1 MLVDIPLVLLVDPS
15 LGHLVLL
22 ASSSRELICAHV
34 LQFPIFIWNGMKS
47 FVSGFNL
54 SCVVHKKYL
63 AKTLQFGSKMLVQSV
78 SIFLL
83 DL

>member
-1 MLVDIPLVLLVDPS
+1 MVCRTVLVDIPLVLLVDPS

-22 ASSSRELICAHV
+22 AKFLE
-34 LQFPIFIWNGMKS
+34 
-47 FVSGFNL
+47 
-54 SCVVHKKYL
+54 
-63 AKTLQFGSKMLVQSV
+63 LQFGSKMLSVTV